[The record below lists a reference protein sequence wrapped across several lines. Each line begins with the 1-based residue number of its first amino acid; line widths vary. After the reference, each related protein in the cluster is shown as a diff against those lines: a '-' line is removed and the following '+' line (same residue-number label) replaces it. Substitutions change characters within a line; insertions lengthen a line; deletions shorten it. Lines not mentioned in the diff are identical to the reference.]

1 MVDYCRI
8 LSKIYDQY
16 FFDKKITTIN
26 KISQSL
32 TGKFNSQNILA
43 AYTVSQILGLDV
55 KIFLEIIGSF
65 IGLPHRLERI
75 INNNNLEVINNS
87 KATNLDSTIK
97 SISNYKNI
105 YLIIGGQAKEKNFSS
120 LINFKKNI
128 IKCYIIGESSDFIYK
143 QLNSS
148 IDSKKSLHLADAL
161 KEIFIE
167 VSSSKIKS
175 TILFSP
181 GCSSFDQFEN
191 FEDRGNKF
199 KELVMKE
206 MIKYK

>member
-1 MVDYCRI
+1 M
-8 LSKIYDQY
+8 
-16 FFDKKITTIN
+16 
-26 KISQSL
+26 
-32 TGKFNSQNILA
+32 
-43 AYTVSQILGLDV
+43 
-55 KIFLEIIGSF
+55 
-65 IGLPHRLERI
+65 PHRLERI